1 MELYTAISLNLTFQP
16 HIYTTCLNGTSLK
29 TNSQVDVIQ
38 TLIDCSYTIIHVTN
52 MNSFDIYTF
61 KI

>member
-1 MELYTAISLNLTFQP
+1 MELYTAISLNLTIQP

-38 TLIDCSYTIIHVTN
+38 THIDYSYTISIGNRTHL
-52 MNSFDIYTF
+52 SAIQE
-61 KI
+61 